1 MPDPAPSSATSG
13 FFQPK
18 PQVISQAEEDE
29 IFQRAIS
36 FFLPLDIQQQT
47 RSEFS
52 DWSQRVISPEVL
64 NWIVN
69 AEENPPSL
77 RHQDTF
83 GRSQAKLI
91 TSEGW
96 RNLQALGLK
105 QGTVATGYEG
115 RFGIYDRVLQFLRI
129 ILWSPSSGLV
139 TCPSAMQDG
148 AAALLKK
155 HIQEG
160 KDLDTEEQALYQ
172 GVLHKLTSRDPAVAW
187 TSGQWMT
194 ERAGGSDVRGTE
206 TRARPLTET
215 ESSEQQNLKSV
226 DGGSLGNW
234 WVDGYKW
241 FSSATDADMTI
252 LLAKTPNS
260 DNLSV
265 FYAPIKRQRL
275 INGHLVAEFNGIN
288 PQRLK
293 NKLGTKALPTA
304 ELELKGMR
312 AHQLGKKD
320 VGVKQISTV
329 LTLTRLHTAIGS
341 IGYLGRGLAISRAF
355 ARVRRV
361 GGGRL
366 LLDVPVHVKSM
377 AKEHVE
383 YKAHTMLALFAV
395 SMLGISEHA
404 ASVQQSSL
412 VSSVEQARL
421 FLRLLTPIAKALVS
435 LAAVNGLRASMES
448 LGGVGYLE
456 NNDDPELNI
465 ARIFRDANVM
475 TIWEGTSNIMADDTI
490 RVLTGRE
497 GQKVLDTLENW
508 CRDFAAKAGSF
519 DYQYRILLT
528 ELRRIKEQV
537 ATMDR
542 SELQFHS
549 PEIMESLGWF
559 VAGTL
564 LVQDALRDGNPIAN
578 EIALRWLAKK
588 DARQQQKLSDRPWQ
602 ETAMLDKSIVFG
614 NDTPS
619 VSKL

>member
-13 FFQPK
+13 FFQSK
-18 PQVISQAEEDE
+18 PQVISQVDEDDT
-29 IFQRAIS
+29 FRRAVS
-36 FFLPLDIQQQT
+36 FFLPPHIQQQT

-52 DWSQRVISPEVL
+52 EWSQRVLSPEVL
-64 NWIVN
+64 AWIVN

-83 GRSQAKLI
+83 GRSQVKLI

-96 RNLQALGLK
+96 RNLQALGIK
-105 QGTVATGYEG
+105 QGIVAAGYEG
-115 RFGIYDRVLQFLRI
+115 RFGIYDRVLQFLRLI
-129 ILWSPSSGLV
+129 VWSPSSALV
-139 TCPSAMQDG
+139 DCPSAMQDG

-155 HIQEG
+155 HLQEETG
-160 KDLDTEEQALYQ
+160 LSPEERELYQ
-172 GVLHKLTSRDPAVAW
+172 GVLHKLTSRDPEVAW

-206 TRARPLTET
+206 TRARPLTES
-215 ESSEQQNLKSV
+215 ELSEQQSLKSV

-234 WVDGYKW
+234 SVDGFKW
-241 FSSATDADMTI
+241 FSSATDADMTT

-275 INGHLVAEFNGIN
+275 LDGNMVTEFNGII

-312 AHQLGKKD
+312 AHLLGKKD

-329 LTLTRLHTAIGS
+329 LTLTRLHTAVGS

-366 LLDVPVHVKSM
+366 LVDVPVHVKSM
-377 AKEHVE
+377 ATEHVE
-383 YKAHTMLALFAV
+383 YKAHTMLALFTV
-395 SMLGISEHA
+395 SMLSVSENA
-404 ASVQQSSL
+404 ASDQHAPL
-412 VSSVEQARL
+412 ASSVEQARL
-421 FLRLLTPIAKALVS
+421 LLRLLTPITKALVS
-435 LAAVNGLRASMES
+435 LAAVNGLRACMES

-475 TIWEGTSNIMADDTI
+475 TIWEGTTNIMADDTI

-497 GQKVLDTLENW
+497 GQKVLDTLEGW
-508 CRDFAAKAGSF
+508 CRDFVAKAGTF
-519 DYQYRILLT
+519 DYRYRILLN
-528 ELRRIKEQV
+528 ELRRTKEQV
-537 ATMDR
+537 ATRDR
-542 SELQFHS
+542 SELEFVS
-549 PEIMESLGWF
+549 TEIMESLGWF

-564 LVQDALRDGNPIAN
+564 LVQDALKDNDPVAQ

-588 DARQQQKLSDRPWQ
+588 DPRQQQKLSARPWQ
-602 ETAMLDKSIVFG
+602 ESAELDKGIVFG
-614 NDTPS
+614 NDIS
-619 VSKL
+619 HVSKL